1 MIYSFYNDTMAK
13 FFDSTYDPTLDAGTS
28 GAEVS
33 DLNPEQAYDTDLRRF
48 PAEDRQAVE
57 SVNDNQNRVGK
68 FIKAAKTAGAYR
80 VRAGIAEP
88 TIRGKTPRSEAT
100 IDGVTLPS
108 MGDSGG
114 RAGSTGY
121 ARKPQPSFGKQF

>member
-1 MIYSFYNDTMAK
+1 MAK
-13 FFDSTYDPTLDAGTS
+13 FFDSNYDPTRDAGTS

-33 DLNPEQAYDTDLRRF
+33 DIRPEQAYDTDLRRF
-48 PAEDRQAVE
+48 PADTREAVE
-57 SVNDNQNRVGK
+57 SLNDNQERVAK
-68 FIKAAKTAGAYR
+68 FLKAAKTAGAYR
-80 VRAGIAEP
+80 QRAAIAEP
-88 TIRGKTPRSEAT
+88 TLRGKTPRSEAV

-121 ARKPQPSFGKQF
+121 ARKPQPNFGKPF